1 MKRQEQLYALI
12 KSMSRTEKGYFKK
25 LYADKGLAR
34 SNQYVAMFDMIDTQK
49 KYNEKA
55 VAEHFAS
62 KGVFKQFS
70 VAKNYLNG
78 MILKSL
84 RSYYSKD
91 SVTIELNERI
101 MNIEIL
107 YNRGLYDQLRK
118 EILKVEDMID
128 EHEAFHRFPE
138 LMVWK
143 KKLLD
148 KTVDQRS
155 ISEARELLHN
165 KELEMIEKAKVF
177 AEISDLD
184 FKIRT
189 VHLRIGTVRNRTQ
202 LKAYQSVMKHPIL
215 RDEANLNSYSS
226 WYYFHS
232 IHSIYFDAIKDYN
245 NIHYHTD
252 CFVKLLEENPKLIQ
266 RNPHVFINSCF
277 NRLISLIR
285 LNDDQGF
292 QDALEH
298 FSQIQDMWGNLL
310 DDHLTTSIWV
320 YETNAKMWHY
330 RLRGEYEQMISLGE
344 KNSTRTERQ
353 SLTYP
358 FNMFHSEVSYLFS
371 YALFAAGKYKE
382 AIRQL
387 NGFLNTSM
395 KEHREDI
402 VGFAMILNLMCHYE
416 QGNLDY
422 VESSVRSTYRYL
434 TKLKKVN
441 GFEKALI
448 SFFRKLIKQNRLTDL
463 SEFMTEFRDRLE
475 ELEKDMYERTAF
487 EYLDLIS
494 WLTSHIDKK
503 SFLNVATQRTIGFK
517 N

>member
-1 MKRQEQLYALI
+1 MTRQEHLYALI

-34 SNQYVAMFDMIDTQK
+34 SNQYVALFDMMDNQK
-49 KYNEKA
+49 KYNEK
-55 VAEHFAS
+55 VLSQHFAD

-70 VAKNYLNG
+70 VAKNYLNS

-107 YNRGLYDQLRK
+107 YKRGLYDQLRK
-118 EILKVEDMID
+118 EIAKIEDMID

-155 ISEARELLHN
+155 IAEARELLHD
-165 KELEMIEKAKVF
+165 KELEMIDKARVF

-189 VHLRIGTVRNRTQ
+189 INLQLGTVRNRSQ

-215 RDEANLNSYSS
+215 RDEANLNSFSS
-226 WYYFHS
+226 LYYFHS
-232 IHSIYFDAIKDYN
+232 IHSVYFDAIKDYN

-266 RNPHVFINSCF
+266 RNPGVFVNSSF

-285 LNDDQGF
+285 LNDEQGF
-292 QDALEH
+292 AKALQH
-298 FSQIQDMWGNLL
+298 FSEIRTLWGKLL
-310 DDHLTTSIWV
+310 DDHLTENIWV
-320 YETNAKMWHY
+320 YETNAQMWNHLLKGDY
-330 RLRGEYEQMISLGE
+330 GNMIQIGATSSDQTGEGILS
-344 KNSTRTERQ
+344 
-353 SLTYP
+353 YP
-358 FNMFHSEVSYLFS
+358 FNVVYSEVSYFYS
-371 YALFAAGKYKE
+371 YALFATGKFKE

-387 NGFLNTSM
+387 NSFLSTSM
-395 KEHREDI
+395 REQREDI

-416 QGNLDY
+416 LGNLDY

-434 TKLKKVN
+434 LKLKKVN

-448 SFFRKLIKQNRLTDL
+448 SFFRKLLKQNRLTDL
-463 SEFMTEFRDRLE
+463 SGFMDEFRSKLKDLE
-475 ELEKDMYERTAF
+475 GDMYERTAF

-503 SFLNVATQRTIGFK
+503 PFAEVATQRTQGT
-517 N
+517 NN